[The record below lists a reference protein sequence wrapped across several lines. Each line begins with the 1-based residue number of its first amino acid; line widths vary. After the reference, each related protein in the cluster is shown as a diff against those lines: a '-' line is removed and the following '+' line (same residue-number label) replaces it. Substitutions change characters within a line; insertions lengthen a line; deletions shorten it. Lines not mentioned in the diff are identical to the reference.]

1 MMGMRGRIPFGA
13 GLRFLPK
20 TLLALVCAVL
30 LPGVAA
36 RGEDASASRSLEA
49 RFADP
54 PESARLETWWHWCSD
69 NVTEAGIAADL
80 AAMKEFD
87 IGVAHVFS
95 ARMMDPMPGIHT
107 KLLTPEW
114 KKLFAF
120 AVAEAKR
127 RGIALGF
134 HNCRGGRARAGL
146 GSAPRIR

>member
-1 MMGMRGRIPFGA
+1 MTGARDRIPLGA

-20 TLLALVCAVL
+20 TLLALVCAMWPMGPV
-30 LPGVAA
+30 A
-36 RGEDASASRSLEA
+36 RGEDASGLRSLED

-69 NVTEAGIAADL
+69 NVTEAGLAADL

-114 KKLFAF
+114 KKGWSRY
-120 AVAEAKR
+120 VR
-127 RGIALGF
+127 RG
-134 HNCRGGRARAGL
+134 
-146 GSAPRIR
+146 